1 VSCNSAFAEW
11 IGKLLYVQILINGIL
26 LGGLYAC
33 IAVGF
38 SLVWGVLNV
47 INILH
52 GSFIVLGAYLAFFA
66 YNGYGIHPY
75 LFAPVA
81 ALSLFMFGYAIQLVV
96 VNRVIE
102 APVLVTMT
110 TTFGL
115 TLLLDNLMLVAFQA
129 NFRKVNLK
137 PPLGIIDLSD
147 TFPSLDLIVP
157 VDRLVSMMFA
167 LLFVALL
174 YLLLRHTVIGR
185 AIVAV
190 RMDRYAATLMGVNTE
205 KVFAVTFALGAGL
218 AGAAGALLSP
228 IFPISPLAGTTYL
241 GKAFVICVLGGLG
254 SVSGALVGGLVLG
267 ILESFGALF
276 FGPEHSLTLSF
287 TVLILLLI
295 FRPNGIMGRRGF
307 V

>member
-1 VSCNSAFAEW
+1 M
-11 IGKLLYVQILINGIL
+11 LYVQILVNGLL

-52 GSFIVLGAYLAFFA
+52 GSFVVLGAYLAFFA
-66 YNGYGIHPY
+66 YTLLGVHPY
-75 LFAPVA
+75 LFAPVS
-81 ALSLFMFGYAIQLVV
+81 ALALFVLGYVVQLAII
-96 VNRVIE
+96 NRVVE
-102 APVLVTMT
+102 APVLVTLT

-115 TLLLDNLMLVAFQA
+115 TLLLDNLMLVAFKA
-129 NFRKVNLK
+129 DFRKVSLK

-147 TFPSLDLIVP
+147 TFPAIDLIVP
-157 VDRLVSMMFA
+157 VDRLASMLFA
-167 LLFVALL
+167 VLLVAML
-174 YLLLRHTVIGR
+174 YWLLRHTTVGR

-190 RMDRYAATLMGVNTE
+190 RMDRYAATLMGVDSA
-205 KVFAVTFALGAGL
+205 KIFALTFALGAAL

-228 IFPISPLAGTTYL
+228 IFPISPLAGTVYL

-254 SVSGALVGGLVLG
+254 SVSGVLVGGLTLG
-267 ILESFGALF
+267 VLESFGALF

-295 FRPNGIMGRRGF
+295 VRPSGILGKRGF

>member
-1 VSCNSAFAEW
+1 
-11 IGKLLYVQILINGIL
+11 
-26 LGGLYAC
+26 
-33 IAVGF
+33 
-38 SLVWGVLNV
+38 
-47 INILH
+47 
-52 GSFIVLGAYLAFFA
+52 
-66 YNGYGIHPY
+66 
-75 LFAPVA
+75 
-81 ALSLFMFGYAIQLVV
+81 
-96 VNRVIE
+96 VIE

-110 TTFGL
+110 ATFGL

-129 NFRKVNLK
+129 NFRKVSLK

-147 TFPSLDLIVP
+147 TFPALDLIVP
-157 VDRLVSMMFA
+157 VDRLASMLFA
-167 LLFVALL
+167 LLFVGLL
-174 YLLLRHTVIGR
+174 YLLLRRTAVGR

-205 KVFAVTFALGAGL
+205 KVFAVTFALGAAL

-228 IFPISPLAGTTYL
+228 IFPISPLAGTAYL

-287 TVLILLLI
+287 TVLILFLLV
-295 FRPNGIMGRRGF
+295 RPNGIMGKRGF

>member
-1 VSCNSAFAEW
+1 M
-11 IGKLLYVQILINGIL
+11 LYVQILVNGIL

-33 IAVGF
+33 IAAGF

-47 INILH
+47 INVLH

-66 YNGYGIHPY
+66 YTLLGVHPY
-75 LFAPVA
+75 FFAPFA
-81 ALSLFMFGYAIQLVV
+81 AILLFILGYILQLTVI
-96 VNRVIE
+96 NRVIE

-115 TLLLDNLMLVAFQA
+115 TLLLDNLMLVGFKAD
-129 NFRKVNLK
+129 FRKVSLN
-137 PPLGIIDLSD
+137 PPLGIVDLSD
-147 TFPSLDLIVP
+147 TFPALDIIVP
-157 VDRLVSMMFA
+157 VDRLASMLFA

-174 YLLLRHTVIGR
+174 YWLLRHTVIGR

-190 RMDRYAATLMGVNTE
+190 RMDRYAAVLMGVNTV
-205 KVFAVTFALGAGL
+205 KVFALTFALGAAL

-254 SVSGALVGGLVLG
+254 SVTGVLVGGLLLG
-267 ILESFGALF
+267 VIESFGALF

-295 FRPNGIMGRRGF
+295 FRPNGVMGKRGF

>member
-1 VSCNSAFAEW
+1 
-11 IGKLLYVQILINGIL
+11 LLYVQILINGIL

-47 INILH
+47 INVLH

-66 YNGYGIHPY
+66 YTSLGVHPY
-75 LFAPVA
+75 LFAPLAA
-81 ALSLFMFGYAIQLVV
+81 ALLFLFGYAVQLIVI
-96 VNRVIE
+96 NRVID

-110 TTFGL
+110 ATFGL

-129 NFRKVNLK
+129 NFRKVSLK

-157 VDRLVSMMFA
+157 VDRLASMLFA

-174 YLLLRHTVIGR
+174 YLLLRRTGIGR

-190 RMDRYAATLMGVNTE
+190 RMDRYAATLMGVNPE
-205 KVFAVTFALGAGL
+205 RVFAVTFALGAAL

-228 IFPISPLAGTTYL
+228 IFPISPLAGTAYL

-254 SVSGALVGGLVLG
+254 SVSGALVGGLALG

-287 TVLILLLI
+287 SVLILLLI
-295 FRPNGIMGRRGF
+295 FRPNGIMGKRGF

>member
-1 VSCNSAFAEW
+1 M
-11 IGKLLYVQILINGIL
+11 LYAQILINGLL

-52 GSFIVLGAYLAFFA
+52 GSFIVLGAYLAYFA
-66 YNGYGIHPY
+66 YTIFHIHPY

-81 ALSLFMFGYAIQLVV
+81 AAALFVLGYVTQFAV

-115 TLLLDNLMLVAFQA
+115 ALLLNNLMLVAFKA
-129 NFRKVNLK
+129 DFRKVSLN
-137 PPLGIIDLSD
+137 PPLGIIDLAN
-147 TFPSLDLIVP
+147 TFPSINLVLPI
-157 VDRLVSMMFA
+157 DRLVSMVFA
-167 LLFVALL
+167 LIFVGLL
-174 YLLLRHTVIGR
+174 YWLLRHTLVGR

-190 RMDRYAATLMGVNTE
+190 RMDRYAATLMGVNTA
-205 KVFAVTFALGAGL
+205 KIFGVAFALGAAM

-228 IFPISPLAGTTYL
+228 IFPISPLAGTAYL
-241 GKAFVICVLGGLG
+241 GKAFVVCVLGGLG
-254 SVSGALVGGLVLG
+254 SVSGALIGGLVLG

-276 FGPEHSLTLSF
+276 FGSEYSLTLSF
-287 TVLILLLI
+287 VVLILLLV
-295 FRPNGIMGRRGF
+295 FRPNGIIGKRGF
-307 V
+307 I

>member
-1 VSCNSAFAEW
+1 M
-11 IGKLLYVQILINGIL
+11 LYTQILVNGLL

-38 SLVWGVLNV
+38 SLVWGVLNI
-47 INILH
+47 INLLH

-66 YNGYGIHPY
+66 YTLLGIHPY
-75 LFAPVA
+75 LFVPIA
-81 ALSLFMFGYAIQLVV
+81 AGALFLIGYGVQLIII
-96 VNRVIE
+96 NRVVD

-115 TLLLDNLMLVAFQA
+115 ALLADNIMLVLFKAD
-129 NFRKVNLK
+129 FRKISLR
-137 PPLGIIDLSD
+137 PPLGVLDLSNAIAG
-147 TFPSLDLIVP
+147 LNIVVP
-157 VDRLVSMMFA
+157 VDRLASMLFA
-167 LLFVALL
+167 VLLVTLL
-174 YLLLRHTVIGR
+174 YLLLRRTSVGR

-190 RMDRYAATLMGVNTE
+190 RMDRYAAALMGVDAT
-205 KVFAVTFALGAGL
+205 KIFALTFALGAAL

-228 IFPISPLAGTTYL
+228 IFPISPLAATTYL

-254 SVSGALVGGLVLG
+254 SVSGVFVGGLVLG
-267 ILESFGALF
+267 VLESFGALF

-287 TVLILLLI
+287 TILILLLI
-295 FRPNGIMGRRGF
+295 VRPSGIMGRRGF

>member
-1 VSCNSAFAEW
+1 M
-11 IGKLLYVQILINGIL
+11 LYVQIFINGVL

-33 IAVGF
+33 IAAGF

-66 YNGYGIHPY
+66 YTELGVHPY
-75 LFAPVA
+75 VFAPLA
-81 ALSLFMFGYAIQLVV
+81 ALVLFMLGYVVQLTVI
-96 VNRVIE
+96 NRVIQ
-102 APVLVTMT
+102 APVLVTLT
-110 TTFGL
+110 ATFGL
-115 TLLLDNLMLVAFQA
+115 ALLLDNLMLIAFQA

-137 PPLGIIDLSD
+137 PPLGTIDLSD
-147 TFPSLDLIVP
+147 TFPSLDLVIP
-157 VDRLVSMMFA
+157 VDRLASMLFA
-167 LLFVALL
+167 LLFVGLL
-174 YLLLRHTVIGR
+174 YWLLRHTTVGR
-185 AIVAV
+185 SIVAV
-190 RMDRYAATLMGVNTE
+190 RMDRYAATLMGVNTG
-205 KVFAVTFALGAGL
+205 KVFAVTFAIGAAL

-228 IFPISPLAGTTYL
+228 IFPVSPLAGTTYL

-254 SVSGALVGGLVLG
+254 SVPGVLVGGLTLG

-287 TVLILLLI
+287 TVLILLLV
-295 FRPNGIMGRRGF
+295 FRPNGVMGKRGF